1 MIEHWGS
8 ITASIVAQCF
18 LVFIIRF
25 LIGTVLLCRFIES
38 LKVFCTK
45 KSSFK
50 NEYLCHSYDS
60 GLGPLVRQKERIFSK
75 ILRRALA
82 QW

>member
-1 MIEHWGS
+1 MIEHWVS

-38 LKVFCTK
+38 LISVLHKKIVF
-45 KSSFK
+45 
-50 NEYLCHSYDS
+50 
-60 GLGPLVRQKERIFSK
+60 
-75 ILRRALA
+75 
-82 QW
+82 

>member
-25 LIGTVLLCRFIES
+25 LIGSVLLCRFIES
-38 LKVFCTK
+38 LISVLHK
-45 KSSFK
+45 KNRLLKMSISVT
-50 NEYLCHSYDS
+50 HVTQ
-60 GLGPLVRQKERIFSK
+60 G
-75 ILRRALA
+75 
-82 QW
+82 